1 MLTAQPAS
9 TGAMEY
15 ITVSERAQRL
25 VQHDTVTERRPSG
38 RKWKQEETS
47 TNEISD
53 VVDVDL
59 VVLAEVE
66 PDVLLVAHRICLVDL
81 GVLRQLAVRFH

>member
-1 MLTAQPAS
+1 MTA
-9 TGAMEY
+9 
-15 ITVSERAQRL
+15 RF
-25 VQHDTVTERRPSG
+25 
-38 RKWKQEETS
+38 
-47 TNEISD
+47 SD
-53 VVDVDL
+53 VVDVDF